1 MGSLLFVLRMGAP
14 RVLSSQSLFP
24 SLLSLA
30 LAIFCRCKF
39 SIPEPYL
46 ITRFTMSA
54 QGYYNQGGP
63 PQYPQQSYGPPGQG
77 GYGPP
82 QGMQYGMQP
91 PPQQKEKKDRGCLM
105 SCLAVMCCCFLCEES
120 CECCFECC
128 ECLADC

>member
-1 MGSLLFVLRMGAP
+1 MGAAP
-14 RVLSSQSLFP
+14 RVLSSQPLFP

-54 QGYYNQGGP
+54 QGYPQQG
-63 PQYPQQSYGPPGQG
+63 YPQQ